1 MKIKNIFKIFLLLLL
16 TSGAAGCE
24 GEKDHIIINGNLP
37 IKTPTLYLV
46 GDATPNGW
54 SIDAPTPMTP
64 TKEDPL
70 VFVWEGPLNAGE
82 MKLCL
87 ATGSWD
93 NPFIHPM
100 VAGDE
105 ITKDGIRE
113 AEFDMYAGDPD
124 KKWKVVDAGIYSL
137 CFDLRNWTMSASY
150 VREQDAPVVEPIEAD
165 ALYMVGSSTPNEW
178 NIDNPTE
185 LERKSDYVFV
195 YEGPLAEGEMKACTT
210 TGSWDVPFVRPAAN
224 GCKIGK
230 DGVAEEG
237 FVYTTGPDNKWVVE
251 TSGIYR
257 ITFDLAKW
265 TIVAEYLEDFAPAPK
280 LFMIGE
286 ATIGGW
292 SWDNAT
298 VVEANP
304 DNHNLFVW
312 EGELSRGSLKAS
324 LEKDFNAP
332 FYRPSYGGCEIS
344 ESGVASNKMVHTTSP
359 DDQWMVVAAGK
370 YRLTFN
376 IADMTFDAV
385 YLDASVAAPALY
397 MIGSATAGG
406 WSLDDATE
414 YTPTV
419 GVEGEYTWTGTL
431 KTGTF
436 KLCTEKDFSAPFYR
450 PSSSGCT
457 VSKAGVS
464 APDVVYTT
472 GPDDQWEVTEEG
484 VYTITINIKDMTI
497 KAEMQN

>member
-1 MKIKNIFKIFLLLLL
+1 MKIKNIFQIFLLLLP

-24 GEKDHIIINGNLP
+24 GEKDHIIIDGNLP

-137 CFDLRNWTMSASY
+137 CFDLRNWSMSASY

-195 YEGPLAEGEMKACTT
+195 YEVPWQKA
-210 TGSWDVPFVRPAAN
+210 R
-224 GCKIGK
+224 
-230 DGVAEEG
+230 
-237 FVYTTGPDNKWVVE
+237 
-251 TSGIYR
+251 
-257 ITFDLAKW
+257 
-265 TIVAEYLEDFAPAPK
+265 
-280 LFMIGE
+280 
-286 ATIGGW
+286 
-292 SWDNAT
+292 
-298 VVEANP
+298 
-304 DNHNLFVW
+304 
-312 EGELSRGSLKAS
+312 
-324 LEKDFNAP
+324 
-332 FYRPSYGGCEIS
+332 
-344 ESGVASNKMVHTTSP
+344 
-359 DDQWMVVAAGK
+359 
-370 YRLTFN
+370 
-376 IADMTFDAV
+376 
-385 YLDASVAAPALY
+385 
-397 MIGSATAGG
+397 
-406 WSLDDATE
+406 
-414 YTPTV
+414 
-419 GVEGEYTWTGTL
+419 
-431 KTGTF
+431 
-436 KLCTEKDFSAPFYR
+436 
-450 PSSSGCT
+450 
-457 VSKAGVS
+457 
-464 APDVVYTT
+464 
-472 GPDDQWEVTEEG
+472 
-484 VYTITINIKDMTI
+484 
-497 KAEMQN
+497 